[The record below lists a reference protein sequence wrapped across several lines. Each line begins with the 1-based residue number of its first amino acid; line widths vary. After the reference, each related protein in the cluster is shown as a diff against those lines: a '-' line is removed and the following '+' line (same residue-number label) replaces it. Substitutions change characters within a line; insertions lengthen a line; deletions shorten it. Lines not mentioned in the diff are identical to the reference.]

1 MSLAVSCVCL
11 GCILLREI
19 TAPFT
24 LQQDTD
30 IALKWNKIESMSGD
44 VPGPR
49 SGHTLSV
56 VGDEA
61 LLFGGLDPA
70 LKEFTKPN
78 GKTEKRPG
86 PNSDLY
92 RVKLPVAGST
102 APLRW
107 VKVATSQ
114 SPPARYG
121 HTATVVGEN
130 RLLIFG
136 GFASSSQRFGDV
148 HVLNTKVRPSE
159 QFSWWHRAA
168 FSLVSLATSLSL
180 E

>member
-1 MSLAVSCVCL
+1 M
-11 GCILLREI
+11 
-19 TAPFT
+19 T
-24 LQQDTD
+24 
-30 IALKWNKIESMSGD
+30 GD

-92 RVKLPVAGST
+92 RVKLPAAGST
-102 APLRW
+102 AAMRW

-114 SPPARYG
+114 SPPPRYG

-136 GFASSSQRFGDV
+136 GFASSSQRYADV
-148 HVLNTKVRPSE
+148 HVLNTKVSSSMLKALARR
-159 QFSWWHRAA
+159 FGLA
-168 FSLVSLATSLSL
+168 SLATKWPC
-180 E
+180 